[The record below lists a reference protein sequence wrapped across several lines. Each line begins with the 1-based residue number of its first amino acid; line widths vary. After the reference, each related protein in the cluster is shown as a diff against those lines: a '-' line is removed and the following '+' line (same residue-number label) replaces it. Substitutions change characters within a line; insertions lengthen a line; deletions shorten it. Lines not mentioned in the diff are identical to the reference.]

1 MAHKLNIRANGIAS
15 FASRKEK
22 AWHSLGHVIDAMNSA
37 DAIKLG
43 GLDFH
48 VEKRP
53 VLYLGGKSISFEEAK
68 GFKNIARVMTQGE
81 GINKVNVPAYYR
93 VYEHKGQFNTV
104 RTDTNQALGIV
115 GDRYHVIQNSEAF
128 DFIDSIIGQ
137 GVAEYETV
145 GALGNGE
152 TIFITCKL
160 KDGMVINKE
169 DIDKYLLISM
179 SHDGT
184 SSITVMFTPIRVVCN
199 NTLSLALKGNLQK
212 YTIRHT
218 ANAKQKLEYAKI
230 VLGLVDKQT
239 LIYNQ
244 MFEALTT
251 IKVSDMDAKY
261 IMEKSLKLERDIDG
275 ELSTR
280 ANNILLSAED
290 YYHIGAGQENIVGTG
305 WGVFNGITGYL
316 QNAKEYKDKEAKFKN
331 TFMTSGVTTRV
342 EAYNNI
348 MSLI

>member
-1 MAHKLNIRANGIAS
+1 
-15 FASRKEK
+15 
-22 AWHSLGHVIDAMNSA
+22 
-37 DAIKLG
+37 
-43 GLDFH
+43 
-48 VEKRP
+48 
-53 VLYLGGKSISFEEAK
+53 
-68 GFKNIARVMTQGE
+68 
-81 GINKVNVPAYYR
+81 
-93 VYEHKGQFNTV
+93 
-104 RTDTNQALGIV
+104 
-115 GDRYHVIQNSEAF
+115 
-128 DFIDSIIGQ
+128 
-137 GVAEYETV
+137 
-145 GALGNGE
+145 
-152 TIFITCKL
+152 
-160 KDGMVINKE
+160 MVINKE

-199 NTLSLALKGNLQK
+199 NTLSLALKGGLQK

-218 ANAKQKLEYAKI
+218 ANARQKLEYAKT

-280 ANNILLSAED
+280 ANNILLSCED

-305 WGVFNGITGYL
+305 WGVFNSISGYL
-316 QNAKEYKDKEAKFKN
+316 QNAKEYKDNEAKFKN

-342 EAYNNI
+342 EAYNSI
-348 MSLI
+348 MSLV

>member
-15 FASRKEK
+15 FASRKQM
-22 AWHSLGHVIDAMNSA
+22 AWHGLGHVVDAMTSEE
-37 DAIKLG
+37 AIKLG
-43 GLDFH
+43 GLDFI

-53 VLYLGGKSISFEEAK
+53 VLYLGGAPLTFEESK
-68 GFKNIARVMTQGE
+68 GFKNVARSLIKSDISE
-81 GINKVNVPAYYR
+81 KLVPEYYR
-93 VYEHKGQFNTV
+93 LYEQKGQFNTV

-128 DFIDSIIGQ
+128 DFIDSIIGK

-152 TIFITCKL
+152 TVFITCKL
-160 KDGMVINKE
+160 KDSMVVNKE

-199 NTLSLALKGNLQK
+199 NTLSLALKGSLNK

-218 ANAKQKLEYAKI
+218 QNASAKLEHAKT

-239 LIYNQ
+239 MIYNQ

-251 IKVSDMDAKY
+251 IKVSDMDARY

-275 ELSTR
+275 ELSAR
-280 ANNILLSAED
+280 AQNILYSAED
-290 YYHIGAGQENIVGTG
+290 YYNIGVGQENIIGTG

-316 QNAKEYKDKEAKFKN
+316 QNAKDYSNAEAKFKN
-331 TFMTSGVTTRV
+331 TFMTSGVTTRI

-348 MSLI
+348 MSLV

>member
-22 AWHSLGHVIDAMNSA
+22 AWHGLGTVVDAMTSE

-43 GLDFH
+43 GLDFV

-53 VLYLGGKSISFEEAK
+53 VLYLGGKALSFEEAK
-68 GFKNIARVMTQGE
+68 GFTSIARKFTVDESTQ
-81 GINKVNVPAYYR
+81 KQVPNYYR
-93 VYEHKGQFNTV
+93 LYEHKDKFNTV
-104 RTDTNQALGIV
+104 RADTNQALGVV
-115 GDRYHVIQNSEAF
+115 GSKYHIIQNSEAF
-128 DFIDSIIGQ
+128 DFIDSIIGK

-152 TIFITCKL
+152 TVFITCKL

-179 SHDGT
+179 SHDGS

-199 NTLSLALKGNLQK
+199 NTLSLALKGNLNK

-218 ANAKQKLEYAKI
+218 QNANAKLEHAKT

-239 LIYNQ
+239 MIYNQ

-261 IMEKSLKLERDIDG
+261 IMEKSLKIERDIDG

-280 ANNILLSAED
+280 AQNILHSCED
-290 YYHIGAGQENIVGTG
+290 YYHIGAGQENIIGTG

-316 QNAKEYKDKEAKFKN
+316 QNAKEYSNSEQKFKN
-331 TFMTSGVTTRV
+331 TFMTSGVTTRI

-348 MSLI
+348 MSLV